1 MLSLTTLQ
9 GNQKKSSNRIMSDC
23 DTNVQSL
30 MSKEF
35 LTPSRKER

>member
-9 GNQKKSSNRIMSDC
+9 GNQQNLFNRIMSDR

-30 MSKEF
+30 MSK
-35 LTPSRKER
+35 